1 MTAEPAALLAHG
13 GTFGDFCHRV
23 PVARLDEIKR
33 LLLALQTSGTG
44 KERMSSTDPSNRSL
58 DWFLCLE
65 KPEPETTGRRAVVE

>member
-1 MTAEPAALLAHG
+1 MTAEPAALLAHRG
-13 GTFGDFCHRV
+13 AFGACYYRG

-44 KERMSSTDPSNRSL
+44 KERMSSTDPGDRPL
-58 DWFLCLE
+58 HWFLCLK